1 MKRYIQS
8 VLLLMVLTIA
18 LSGCK
23 KNFQELYENPNKP
36 IVVPPSLLLNNIM
49 NSMLDA
55 PGGQLDRTNQYQLQ
69 NNSYFGNNQY
79 NFGPGTDYY
88 AMLTNVSNMEKLA
101 FAAVSDDLNPYH
113 ALGKFFRA
121 YYFSK
126 MSLQMGDIPMSQALQ
141 GNLLLQPVYDP
152 QKTVFLNCLT
162 LLDQANADLTALI
175 AKKNTSLSGDMYF
188 NNDLQAWQ
196 RVVNTFRLRLLIH
209 LSKKADDTDL
219 KIAQQFAQIAAD
231 PVKYPLMLSSTN
243 DLKYTWLDPTNRY
256 PLNKETLAD
265 GVLNNIAD
273 TYVGLLTANKDPR
286 VFVTAEP
293 APGIV
298 SAGGSPV
305 DFASF
310 QGGNIGADIG
320 VLASQNGGGKLSSV
334 NRHRYFFGYTAEN
347 TAIISYTEMCFN
359 FAEAINRGWITS
371 GPLGGAE
378 AYYNAGIKASMAFY
392 SVPLNGPMTVY
403 SLPLGVPLSG
413 PYVTNTVNINY
424 DNYYAQPTVKYA
436 GDNAAGLRQ
445 ILEQKYVAFFLNS
458 GLEPYYNWR
467 RTGFPTFKTGVGTGN
482 NGKIALRYKYFNA
495 EQSAN
500 TTNYNAAIAQYNNV
514 DDVNGVMWILK

>member
-1 MKRYIQS
+1 MKIYIQR
-8 VLLLMVLTIA
+8 VLLLVVLTA
-18 LSGCK
+18 GLSSCK

-36 IVVPPSLLLNNIM
+36 IAVPPSLLLNNIM
-49 NSMLDA
+49 NTMLEA

-88 AMLTNVSNMEKLA
+88 ATLTNVSNMEKLA
-101 FAAVSDDLNPYH
+101 LGANPDPVNPYL

-121 YYFSK
+121 YFFTK

-152 QKTVFLNCLT
+152 QKTIFMSSLT

-175 AKKNTSLSGDMYF
+175 ARKNSALAGDMYF
-188 NNDLQAWQ
+188 ANDLSAWQ
-196 RVVNTFRLRLLIH
+196 RVVNTYRLRLLIH
-209 LSKKADDTDL
+209 LSKRADDPDL
-219 KIAQQFAQIAAD
+219 KVAQQFAQIIAD
-231 PVKYPLMLSSTN
+231 PVKYPLMQSSSN

-273 TYVGLLTANKDPR
+273 TYVGILTTDKDPR

-298 SAGGSPV
+298 SGGVSPV
-305 DFASF
+305 DFAAF
-310 QGGNIGADIG
+310 QGGNIGLDMG

-334 NRHRYFFGYTAEN
+334 NRHRYFIGYTAEN

-359 FAEAINRGWITS
+359 IAEAINRGWIGS
-371 GPLGGAE
+371 GPVGNSE
-378 AYYNAGIKASMAFY
+378 AYYNAGIKSSMAFY
-392 SVPLNGPMTVY
+392 GVPLNGPMTVY
-403 SLPLGVPLSG
+403 SLPLGVSLAG
-413 PYVTNTVNINY
+413 PYVTNTVNVNY
-424 DNYYAQPTVKYA
+424 DTFYAQPTVKYA
-436 GDNAAGLRQ
+436 GDNATGLRQ

-467 RTGFPTFKTGVGTGN
+467 RTGFPVFKTGVGTGN
-482 NGKIALRYKYFNA
+482 NAKIALRYKYFNA

-500 TTNYNAAIAQYNNV
+500 TANYNAAIAQYGNV
-514 DDVNGVMWILK
+514 DDVNGAMWLIK